1 MELRLFWAIA
11 AAAARAAERWVQGKE
26 VWAQVLQ
33 RVVVMAARV
42 VVARGEEGRL
52 CACDRM
58 VGA

>member
-26 VWAQVLQ
+26 VWAQVQ
-33 RVVVMAARV
+33 RMVVMAARV
-42 VVARGEEGRL
+42 VVAWGEGRLL
-52 CACDRM
+52 CACDRK

>member
-1 MELRLFWAIA
+1 MMELRLFWAIA

-42 VVARGEEGRL
+42 VVARGGGEAV
-52 CACDRM
+52 C
-58 VGA
+58 V

>member
-1 MELRLFWAIA
+1 MELRLFWPIA

-42 VVARGEEGRL
+42 VVARGGGEAV
-52 CACDRM
+52 C
-58 VGA
+58 V